1 MCHPHTFPDDSLD
14 GWTCTQRCKGGRA
27 EVRGSDRDVGEDV
40 ADHPLLLVRK
50 SVIYRIS
57 WSSRWKWVESFSAK
71 MCGCS
76 LVVVLGCSRCLCT
89 VSVMNVLAS
98 FAPLPARY
106 GNRKGSIR
114 GSVTEI
120 MRFLMILSIA
130 FITRGVRATGLTI
143 GECFHGR
150 GS

>member
-1 MCHPHTFPDDSLD
+1 M
-14 GWTCTQRCKGGRA
+14 
-27 EVRGSDRDVGEDV
+27 RGSDRDVGEDV

-71 MCGCS
+71 MCGCRMLNEEKSGNRS
-76 LVVVLGCSRCLCT
+76 LVVVPGCSRCLCT

-143 GECFHGR
+143 GECFHSR